1 MKLLLPVALVLATA
15 LPASLSAQRPGAP
28 PPPPLA
34 APSTA
39 NPADV
44 ASVDALIK
52 ALYEAVGFTP
62 GGRQDSTRMRSLF
75 FPGAHLVPP
84 PSPRRPDSVAVW
96 TVDEYLRVINA
107 FLDRDT
113 STTGMRM
120 RGFSEREASRRTE
133 SFGNLVHVFSTYESR
148 YTARDSL
155 PFTRGI
161 NSIQLMKHNGRWWV
175 VNIAWDQERPGLI
188 LPPEYLR

>member
-1 MKLLLPVALVLATA
+1 MKPVLVVALLLAALANTPLA
-15 LPASLSAQRPGAP
+15 AQQAGP
-28 PPPPLA
+28 PPLLA

-44 ASVDALIK
+44 ASVDAVIK
-52 ALYEAVGFTP
+52 ALYEAVGFP
-62 GGRQDSTRMRSLF
+62 PRGRQDSTRMRSLF

-96 TVDEYLRVINA
+96 SVDEYLRAVNA
-107 FLDRDT
+107 LLDRDT
-113 STTGMRM
+113 STTGMHA

-133 SFGNLVHVFSTYESR
+133 TFGNLVHVFSTYESR
-148 YTARDSL
+148 NTAQDSL

-161 NSIQLMKHNGRWWV
+161 NSIQLMRHNGRWWV
-175 VNIAWDQERPGLI
+175 VNIAWEQERPGLV